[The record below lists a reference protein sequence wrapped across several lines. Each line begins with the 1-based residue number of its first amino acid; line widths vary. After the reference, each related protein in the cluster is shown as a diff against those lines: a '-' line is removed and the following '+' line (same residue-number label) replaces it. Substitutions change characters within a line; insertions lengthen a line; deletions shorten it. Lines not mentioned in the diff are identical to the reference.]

1 MCNHDDENNR
11 VNSANLDVSSDASN
25 SFIDSTTYNIHQDII
40 TITEDRLKLKVK
52 DFLES
57 LVSFDS
63 LWGLVLT
70 VLSLFLT
77 ILTAEFKDTF
87 GISKEYWSAIFV
99 VLLIISILYV
109 IYKSY
114 KLYNKRKSVM
124 SIEAFINSCK
134 KK

>member
-11 VNSANLDVSSDASN
+11 VKSANLDVSSDASN
-25 SFIDSTTYNIHQDII
+25 NFIDSTTYNIHQDII

-63 LWGLVLT
+63 LWGLILT
-70 VLSLFLT
+70 VLSLF
-77 ILTAEFKDTF
+77 LTAEFKDTF

-99 VLLIISILYV
+99 VLLVMSIIYV

-114 KLYNKRKSVM
+114 TLFNKRKSVM

>member
-11 VNSANLDVSSDASN
+11 VKSANLDVSSDASN
-25 SFIDSTTYNIHQDII
+25 NFIDSTTYNIHQDII

-63 LWGLVLT
+63 LWGLILT

-77 ILTAEFKDTF
+77 LLTAEFKDTF
-87 GISKEYWSAIFV
+87 GISKEYWQYS
-99 VLLIISILYV
+99 
-109 IYKSY
+109 
-114 KLYNKRKSVM
+114 
-124 SIEAFINSCK
+124 
-134 KK
+134 

>member
-11 VNSANLDVSSDASN
+11 VKSANLDVSSDASN
-25 SFIDSTTYNIHQDII
+25 NFIDSTTYNIHQDII

-63 LWGLVLT
+63 LWGLI

-77 ILTAEFKDTF
+77 LLTAEFKDTF

-99 VLLIISILYV
+99 VLLVMSIIYV

-114 KLYNKRKSVM
+114 TLFNKRKSVM